1 MLKGS
6 KISRYRILKVIDC
19 YCLDLE
25 ASKTAVLLKLNR
37 NTVNRYYGIFR
48 RLVAAHQAK
57 EFRLLSGVVEVDE
70 CYFGPNRLKGHIGP
84 RRKGRATNKQPV
96 FGIYERGGKVYT
108 EIVPDC
114 RKKTL
119 QKIIRGH
126 VDPASVLHSD
136 LWVGYDGLVDVGYDK
151 HVRIKKSAPLI
162 KGKAHINGI
171 EAFWSFT
178 KRRLMKFNGVKA
190 YFALHL
196 RSVNGAIT
204 NPLLSCV
211 QNLFLSVN
219 TNLLVLSLLITDC
232 LWL

>member
-25 ASKTAVLLKLNR
+25 ASKSAVLLRLNR

-48 RLVAAHQAK
+48 RLVAQHQGQ
-57 EFRLLSGVVEVDE
+57 EFKLLSGVVEADE
-70 CYFGPNRLKGHIGP
+70 TYFGPNRLKGHIGP

-119 QKIIRGH
+119 QQIIRGR
-126 VDPASVLHSD
+126 VDPASVLHTD
-136 LWVGYDGLVDVGYDK
+136 QWVGYDGLVDVGYDK
-151 HVRIKKSAPLI
+151 HVRIKKSAPLR

-190 YFALHL
+190 YFELHL
-196 RSVNGAIT
+196 KECEWRYNKSFPQLRSELI
-204 NPLLSCV
+204 
-211 QNLFLSVN
+211 
-219 TNLLVLSLLITDC
+219 SLCKKQIS
-232 LWL
+232 

>member
-25 ASKTAVLLKLNR
+25 ATKTAILLKFNR

-48 RLVAAHQAK
+48 RLVAAHQAN
-57 EFRLLSGVVEVDE
+57 EFRLLTGAVEVDGR
-70 CYFGPNRLKGHIGP
+70 YFDPNRLKSQT
-84 RRKGRATNKQPV
+84 TNKQPV
-96 FGIYERGGKVYT
+96 FGIYERGGKIYT

-114 RKKTL
+114 HKKTL
-119 QKIIRGH
+119 QKLIRGR

-136 LWVGYDGLVDVGYDK
+136 LWIGYDGLVDVGYDK

-178 KRRLMKFNGVKA
+178 KRRLMKFNGVKP

-196 RSVNGAIT
+196 KECEWRYTKSFPQLRSE
-204 NPLLSCV
+204 
-211 QNLFLSVN
+211 
-219 TNLLVLSLLITDC
+219 LISFC
-232 LWL
+232 KQ

>member
-6 KISRYRILKVIDC
+6 KISQYRILKLIDC

-25 ASKTAVLLKLNR
+25 ASKRAVLLRLNR
-37 NTVNRYYGIFR
+37 NTVNRYYRIFR
-48 RLVAAHQAK
+48 RLVAQHQAK
-57 EFRLLSGVVEVDE
+57 EFKLLSGVVEADE
-70 CYFGPNRLKGHIGP
+70 AYFGPNRLKGHIGP

-119 QKIIRGH
+119 QQIIRGR
-126 VDPASVLHSD
+126 VDPASVLHTD
-136 LWVGYDGLVDVGYDK
+136 QWVGYDGLVDVGYDK
-151 HVRIKKSAPLI
+151 HVRIKKSAPLR
-162 KGKAHINGI
+162 KGKVHINGI

-190 YFALHL
+190 YFELHL
-196 RSVNGAIT
+196 KECEWRYNETFPQLRSELI
-204 NPLLSCV
+204 
-211 QNLFLSVN
+211 
-219 TNLLVLSLLITDC
+219 SLCKKQIS
-232 LWL
+232 